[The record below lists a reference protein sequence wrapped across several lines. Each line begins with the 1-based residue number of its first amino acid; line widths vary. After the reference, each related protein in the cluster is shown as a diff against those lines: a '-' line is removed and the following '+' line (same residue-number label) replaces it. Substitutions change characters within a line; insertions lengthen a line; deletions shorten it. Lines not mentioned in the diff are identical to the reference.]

1 MSVFSEASDSEVNC
15 STKRQQ
21 TEGMNKLEIA
31 SIARLLQT
39 AKEEYD
45 REKND
50 IKRRASR
57 ETVIALEA
65 TFDHLHKSL
74 RSSVGI
80 D

>member
-1 MSVFSEASDSEVNC
+1 MTMKFIAPSRGQ
-15 STKRQQ
+15 K
-21 TEGMNKLEIA
+21 TEGTHKLE
-31 SIARLLQT
+31 IARLLQK
-39 AKEEYD
+39 AHEEYD

-50 IKRRASR
+50 IKRRASK
-57 ETVIALEA
+57 ETVLALEA

>member
-1 MSVFSEASDSEVNC
+1 MSIFSEASDHEVNC
-15 STKRQQ
+15 STRRQQ
-21 TEGMNKLEIA
+21 TEGMHKLEIA
-31 SIARLLQT
+31 TQARLLQT